1 MNYKY
6 DIFIIGGGINGAG
19 IARDAAGRG
28 LRVCLADKGE
38 IGGAT
43 SSWSTKLIH
52 GGLRYLENYEF
63 KFVGESLKEREIIH
77 RIAPNITKPIP
88 FIIPH
93 SKKLRPSWLI
103 KIGLFLYDNLGGK
116 SVIPKSKSVNLSKE
130 FPNLLKKEFI
140 KGFQYYDL
148 QVDDKKLTQLNA
160 QDAKKNQALILE
172 NTKVIKVERFYDHWK
187 IYLEGDKI
195 ITSKIL
201 VNASGP
207 WINEVVKDILKLSS
221 KKSIRLVK
229 GSHIIINKLY
239 EQKVAFTLQNEDK
252 RIIFVIPYK
261 GDFSLIG
268 TTEVEVDSP
277 ENPKIDEKEI
287 QYLIKSV
294 NNYFIKQI
302 HHKDVIDTYS
312 GIRPLIEDYKEASKV
327 TRDYIFDLNIEDQL
341 SPLLN
346 IYGGKLTTYRK
357 LSDKVFEELE
367 EFLPSETGKPWTHKK
382 TLIEDAF

>member
-1 MNYKY
+1 MKNKY

-28 LRVCLADKGE
+28 LKVCLADKGE

-63 KFVGESLKEREIIH
+63 KLVRESLKEREIIH
-77 RIAPNITKPIP
+77 QIAPNITKPIP

-93 SKKLRPSWLI
+93 SSKLRPAWLI
-103 KIGLFLYDNLGGK
+103 RIGLFLYDNLGGK
-116 SVIPKSKSVNLSKE
+116 TIIPKSKII
-130 FPNLLKKEFI
+130 NLLKEYPDLLKKNFI
-140 KGFQYYDL
+140 KGFQYYDV

-160 QDAKKNQALILE
+160 QDAIKNKALILE
-172 NTKVIKVERFYDHWK
+172 NTRVTKVERFKDHWEV
-187 IYLEGDKI
+187 YLEGGQI
-195 ITSKIL
+195 IFSKIL
-201 VNASGP
+201 INAAGP
-207 WINEVVKDILKLSS
+207 WINEIIKDIIKIKS

-229 GSHIIINKLY
+229 GSHIIIKKLY
-239 EQKVAFTLQNEDK
+239 DEEVAFTLQNEDK

-261 GDFSLIG
+261 DQFSLIG
-268 TTEVEVDSP
+268 TTEVEVESP
-277 ENPKIDEKEI
+277 ENPKINEEEI

-302 HHKDVIDTYS
+302 NQSDIIDTYA
-312 GIRPLIEDYKEASKV
+312 GIRPLIEDFKEATKV
-327 TRDYIFDLNIEDQL
+327 TRDYIFDLNTQNEL
-341 SPLLN
+341 SPLLS

-357 LSDKVFEELE
+357 LSDNVFDELKIY
-367 EFLPSETGKPWTHKK
+367 LPSHTGKSWTDKK
-382 TLIEDAF
+382 KLI